1 MYLLVWIGSII
12 ATAIIASNKGLS
24 AVGFILLAIFL
35 GPLALI
41 IALAMNSNEQRK
53 IASEKEFSLDTA
65 KAELV
70 SLKASFSSLQQRLKR
85 LEKKLSLP
93 DAKDKTLAK
102 TPKTKQVP
110 AKAKESFEFVF
121 GKYWLNRIG
130 VILVFLGVSFFI
142 GYAFKYLGASTK
154 VLLGYLLAL
163 LFFAWGR
170 SLEQKEKYKK
180 LSTGFLGLSW
190 GLAYLATYAMYYI
203 EATKI
208 IHNPILELWLLA
220 GVSFS
225 AIIYNLRYRS
235 WVITSFTFLL
245 AFITVGL
252 GDVDYSSLLYC
263 TLLIGSIAYLSSRL
277 KWYKFLLF
285 GICGTYFTYIH
296 WLQPQIIKSFLVSQE
311 FSIPVYQFHLSFG
324 ILFSSWLLFTLALFG
339 LKSENK
345 ENSGY
350 LLSGVLLNAIF
361 FTFLGLSEL
370 YKVRPHLDFS
380 WDIRFWFLIGL
391 AISYFLL
398 ALFYKI
404 CKYPRFIVL
413 CVSCASLFIVMAII
427 VKMPLLSVGFFWI
440 WQTLILFTLGFYY
453 RERIY
458 RILACLLSLAITL
471 RLFMVD
477 YSSYHYYE
485 IFGINIKHN
494 ILIFSFAA
502 LIFYLLAV
510 LAKQKRIAND
520 LGSGERKFIRSFAI
534 WATVLLI
541 FLLGKE
547 VDKKWISSAW
557 ALLGIFSLGV
567 GFLLRDKLYRTCGLG
582 ATSLACLKLFFID
595 LSKINN
601 IYKIFAFVFLGLVLL
616 GISLFYSKAQERQS

>member
-24 AVGFILLAIFL
+24 LAGFIILAIFL

-41 IALAMNSNEQRK
+41 IALAMNSNEQK
-53 IASEKEFSLDTA
+53 KVSSEKEFSLDAA

-70 SLKASFSSLQQRLKR
+70 SMKAAFSSLQLRLKN
-85 LEKKLSLP
+85 LEKKLSSP
-93 DAKDKTLAK
+93 AIKDKTQVK
-102 TPKTKQVP
+102 TAKTKQLP
-110 AKAKESFEFVF
+110 EKTKESFEFVF

-130 VILVFLGVSFFI
+130 VVLVFLGVSFFI
-142 GYAFKYLGASTK
+142 GYAFKYLGAFTK

-163 LFFAWGR
+163 LFFTWGR

-180 LSTGFLGLSW
+180 LATGFLGLSW
-190 GLAYLATYAMYYI
+190 GLAYLVTYAMYYI

-208 IHNPILELWLLA
+208 IDNPILELWLLA

-225 AIIYNLRYRS
+225 AIIYNLKYRS

-245 AFITVGL
+245 AFITAGL
-252 GDVDYSSLLYC
+252 GDVDYSSLIYC

-285 GICGTYFTYIH
+285 GICGTYFTYIY
-296 WLQPQIIKSFLVSQE
+296 WLHPQIVKSFLVSQE

-324 ILFSSWLLFTLALFG
+324 VLFMGWLLFTLALFG
-339 LKSENK
+339 LKPENK
-345 ENSGY
+345 EKSGY
-350 LLSGVLLNAIF
+350 LLSGVLLNAVF
-361 FTFLGLSEL
+361 FAFLGLSEL
-370 YKVRPHLDFS
+370 YRVRPHLDLF
-380 WDIRFWFLIGL
+380 WDVRFWFLIGL

-398 ALFYKI
+398 ALLYKI
-404 CKYPRFIVL
+404 SKYPRFIVL
-413 CVSCASLFIVMAII
+413 SISCASIFIIMAII
-427 VKMPLLSVGFFWI
+427 VRVPLLSVGFFWL
-440 WQTLILFTLGFYY
+440 WQVLILFTLGFYY

-458 RILACLLSLAITL
+458 RFLACLLSLAIIL
-471 RLFMVD
+471 RLFIVD
-477 YSSYHYYE
+477 YSSYRYYE
-485 IFGINIKHN
+485 FLGADIKHN

-502 LIFYLLAV
+502 IIFYLLAA
-510 LAKQKRIAND
+510 LAKQKRIASG
-520 LGSGERKFIRSFAI
+520 LGSGERKFIRSFAV
-534 WATVLLI
+534 WATFLLV
-541 FLLGKE
+541 FLLGAE

-557 ALLGIFSLGV
+557 ALLGISSLGI
-567 GFLLRDKLYRTCGLG
+567 GFLLKDKLYRACGLS
-582 ATSLACLKLFFID
+582 AISLACLKLFFVD

-616 GISLFYSKAQERQS
+616 GISLFYSKAQEKHG